1 MLNPMTTN
9 SDTIT
14 PPPSTKHSYEVLI
27 EHQPEG
33 QVSATL
39 LGWQDC
45 QVQGATKEEALNK
58 LRHLLTTRLQNTE
71 IVSLDIE
78 IPNSE
83 HPWMKFAGMFKDDP
97 DFEDVLADIKA
108 YRREVDEELSE
119 YYRQL
124 DAEEEN

>member
-1 MLNPMTTN
+1 MD
-9 SDTIT
+9 SETIT
-14 PPPSTKHSYEVLI
+14 PSLSTKHSYKVLI

-33 QVSATL
+33 KISAIV

-58 LRHLLTTRLQNTE
+58 LRQLLTTRLQNTE

-78 IPNSE
+78 IPFSE

-97 DFEDVLADIKA
+97 DFEDVLADIQS
-108 YRREVDEELSE
+108 YRRELDEEMEE
-119 YYRQL
+119 YYRKL
-124 DAEEEN
+124 DSQEQNQ